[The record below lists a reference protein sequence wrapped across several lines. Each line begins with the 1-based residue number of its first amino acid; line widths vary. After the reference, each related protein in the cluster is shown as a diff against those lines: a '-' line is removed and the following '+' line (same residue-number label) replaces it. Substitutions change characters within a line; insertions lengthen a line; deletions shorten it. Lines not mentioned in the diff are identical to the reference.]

1 MSLAPRLAR
10 RAAFAAMV
18 IVTGWS
24 ACWSLSAWAQSK
36 AEVAAAGSEH
46 AAPSGEESEG
56 KGPPPINWF
65 EFGTKTPPFIA
76 MVINFAILAAGY
88 YAFGRKPIAAALQG
102 RRDAIAGEIEQA
114 QKMKREAEARA
125 KTYQAKLDKLEDEL
139 RMARESLVRT
149 GEAERDRI
157 VADAEAKA
165 ERMRADA
172 TFLVAQ
178 ELKQIRQDLWRDAL
192 DSAVAAA
199 EQLLARRVTGADHE
213 RLAEDYLADLGGRP
227 RTERTLESARPPAP
241 ETGNPS

>member
-1 MSLAPRLAR
+1 MSLRR

-18 IVTGWS
+18 LVT
-24 ACWSLSAWAQSK
+24 CWSLWAWAQPK
-36 AEVAAAGSEH
+36 ADIATTEPAH
-46 AAPSGEESEG
+46 AESGGGEG
-56 KGPPPINWF
+56 EGEGPPPINWF

-76 MVINFAILAAGY
+76 MVINFAILVGGY

-114 QKMKREAEARA
+114 QKMKLEAEARA
-125 KTYQAKLDKLEDEL
+125 RTYQARLDKLEDEL
-139 RMARESLVRT
+139 RMAREALVRT

-157 VADAEAKA
+157 VAEAEAKA

-172 TFLVAQ
+172 AFLVAQ

-199 EQLLARRVTGADHE
+199 EQLLARRVTSADHE
-213 RLAEDYLADLGGRP
+213 RLAEDYLVDLGGRP
-227 RTERTLESARPPAP
+227 RAERTVESTHPPAP
-241 ETGNPS
+241 GTGTPS